1 MKSIWLTLA
10 AITCVAGAFAQPKQ
24 DKEAIKGMCGCFK
37 INFDYKETFAT
48 DTAYEFRDS
57 YHTSAPAEWAF
68 VAEETDD
75 RIVIQHLLVIQDSI
89 VIKHWRQDWIYQ
101 ANEHHHYYKDNT
113 WKYSKTPAQE
123 VKGQWTQNVY
133 QVDDS
138 PRYAGSATWVHV
150 DGKHY
155 WESTTDAPL
164 PRREYS
170 KRSDYNVMERT
181 NRHIMTDYGWLHEQN
196 NRKIVRSE
204 EGDKVLV
211 EERGLN
217 KYVKIEDAKC
227 QAAID
232 WWNEHEAY
240 WKLVRDSWDEI
251 YAKGDDLK
259 ITKKVNNKMLWQAL
273 FALGKEESANVTT
286 DAPAVRKKINN
297 VINTYL
303 VQEDKADAGTY

>member
-1 MKSIWLTLA
+1 
-10 AITCVAGAFAQPKQ
+10 
-24 DKEAIKGMCGCFK
+24 
-37 INFDYKETFAT
+37 
-48 DTAYEFRDS
+48 
-57 YHTSAPAEWAF
+57 
-68 VAEETDD
+68 
-75 RIVIQHLLVIQDSI
+75 
-89 VIKHWRQDWIYQ
+89 
-101 ANEHHHYYKDNT
+101 
-113 WKYSKTPAQE
+113 
-123 VKGQWTQNVY
+123 
-133 QVDDS
+133 
-138 PRYAGSATWVHV
+138 
-150 DGKHY
+150 
-155 WESTTDAPL
+155 
-164 PRREYS
+164 
-170 KRSDYNVMERT
+170 
-181 NRHIMTDYGWLHEQN
+181 MTDYGWLHEQN

-240 WKLVRDSWDEI
+240 WKLVRDSWDES